1 MVVAPFPP
9 PSNAGSEAQAGVTLI
24 ELLIAISLS
33 SVVVLLALSLFKD
46 VGFAARFAGGRRDAA
61 FEAQAAF
68 ESLTGNLL
76 AGGGIVRLAESEAVI
91 LNRRHRRMDYAW
103 GDSLLKANGV
113 PFKFSLASLRID
125 PSGPV
130 RPAWKAFT
138 GEMPWD
144 LDSLDGNHDGLI
156 DFSEL
161 DRDGDG
167 ELGRDECRFIAA
179 LRVTMVVAY
188 HGSPMLLT
196 ALVHPRNRAPATD
209 NGESDSTFE
218 TVPDAVPEP

>member
-1 MVVAPFPP
+1 MVVARLPP
-9 PSNAGSEAQAGVTLI
+9 QSDAGLQAQAGVTMI

-68 ESLTGNLL
+68 ESLTGNLM
-76 AGGGIVRLAESEAVI
+76 AGGGIVRLAEGEAVV
-91 LNRRHRRMDYAW
+91 LNRRRRRMTYAW

-156 DFSEL
+156 DFAEL

-179 LRVTMVVAY
+179 LRVTMVVDY
-188 HGSPMLLT
+188 HGAPMLLT

-209 NGESDSTFE
+209 NGESDTTFE